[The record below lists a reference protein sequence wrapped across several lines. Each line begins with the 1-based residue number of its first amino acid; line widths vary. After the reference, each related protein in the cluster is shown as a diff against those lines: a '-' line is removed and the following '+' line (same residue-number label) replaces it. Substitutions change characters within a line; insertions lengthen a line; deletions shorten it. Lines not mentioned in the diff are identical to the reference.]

1 LKVACL
7 EEIAYGQGWIDRDC
21 LLRQAKAF
29 GKTGYGQYL
38 FSLAEEASASRPIT
52 RLLGA
57 NAS

>member
-38 FSLAEEASASRPIT
+38 FSLAED
-52 RLLGA
+52 
-57 NAS
+57 N